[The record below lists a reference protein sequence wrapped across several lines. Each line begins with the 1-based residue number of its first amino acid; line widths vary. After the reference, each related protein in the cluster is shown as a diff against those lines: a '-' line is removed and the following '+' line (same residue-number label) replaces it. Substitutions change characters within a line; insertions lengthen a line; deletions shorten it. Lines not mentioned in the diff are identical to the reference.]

1 MPPLLP
7 TLTTLDEYRPLYRQE
22 DTWRPAMRAICARH
36 NLDEDSLSF
45 APPGSN
51 VVYWAE
57 NNKVIKL
64 FAPFWQADAARE
76 AGFLKI
82 ITGVS
87 FNTPQ
92 GSDSSEIEGWPYLL
106 LNRVPGTPL
115 DELWDTLTNADRESI
130 AASLGRCLAELHA
143 LKPTFLEPARPA
155 WEQFR
160 QSQLANSPARQAQ
173 LGASASWVKEIE
185 HFIANLPEEI
195 THDPALAVVNGDLN
209 PEHLFCE
216 PTAQGWQVT
225 GMIDFGDARMAHP
238 FYDFVRPGMFFQ
250 SLPNLRKTMLRA
262 YGFSE
267 SAFTPALTRELFAYD
282 LIHEFANI
290 PLRLQ
295 ELASSPPANLDAL
308 IELEWGF

>member
-7 TLTTLDEYRPLYRQE
+7 SLTTLDEYRPLYRQE
-22 DTWRPAMRAICARH
+22 NTWLPAMRAICARH
-36 NLDEDSLSF
+36 NLDENSLSF

-51 VVYWAE
+51 VVFWVE

-64 FAPFWQADAARE
+64 FAPFWQGDAARE
-76 AGFLKI
+76 AGFLNA
-82 ITGVS
+82 ITGVN

-92 GSDSSEIEGWPYLL
+92 VSVSDEIEGWPYLL
-106 LNRVPGTPL
+106 LSRVPGTPL
-115 DELWDTLTNADRESI
+115 DELWDTMSNSDRESI
-130 AASLGRCLAELHA
+130 ASSLGHCLAKMHT
-143 LKPTFLEPARPA
+143 LKPTPLEPARPA

-160 QSQLANSPARQAQ
+160 QSQLTNSPARQAQ
-173 LGASASWVKEIE
+173 LGAPASWVKEIE
-185 HFIANLPEEI
+185 RFLANLPPEVS
-195 THDPALAVVNGDLN
+195 HSPSLAVVNGDLN

-238 FYDFVRPGMFFQ
+238 FYDLVRPGMLFQ
-250 SLPNLRKTMLRA
+250 SLPNLRKTMLRT
-262 YGFSE
+262 YGLPE
-267 SAFTPALTRELFAYD
+267 STFTPALTRELFAYD
-282 LIHEFANI
+282 LIHEYANI

-295 ELASSPPANLDAL
+295 ELASNPPANLDAL